1 MNDAELIRAAL
12 TALAFRD
19 QDRLARLRAKYRPHH
34 PRSETEQLLHTT
46 AICIRLHFNSNDT
59 NDSSSSSGTGKDGE
73 DRPDPD
79 RLARFLAG
87 ARRAGPGYQAPDNFL
102 DLEGVI
108 RALAG
113 EPGIL
118 EHIDP
123 TSLARILVFLV
134 QYLTDT
140 TPEIRNDFDH
150 IIDQARQQIRRQ
162 VMNES

>member
-1 MNDAELIRAAL
+1 MSGFS
-12 TALAFRD
+12 TAP
-19 QDRLARLRAKYRPHH
+19 Q
-34 PRSETEQLLHTT
+34 S
-46 AICIRLHFNSNDT
+46 
-59 NDSSSSSGTGKDGE
+59 GE

-79 RLARFLAG
+79 RLARFLTQ
-87 ARRAGPGYQAPDNFL
+87 ARKTGPGYQAPDNFL

-108 RALAG
+108 RALTG

-123 TSLARILVFLV
+123 TSLGRILVFLV

-140 TPEIRNDFDH
+140 TPEIKNDFDH

-162 VMNES
+162 ILS

>member
-19 QDRLARLRAKYRPHH
+19 RDRLTRLRAKYQAHH

-46 AICIRLHFNSNDT
+46 AICVRLHF
-59 NDSSSSSGTGKDGE
+59 SGAGETGAIGAIGGDGE

-87 ARRAGPGYQAPDNFL
+87 ARSAGPGYQAPDNFL

-123 TSLARILVFLV
+123 TSLGRILVFLV

-140 TPEIRNDFDH
+140 TPEIKNDFDH

-162 VMNES
+162 IMN

>member
-19 QDRLARLRAKYRPHH
+19 RDRLARLRAKYRAHH

-46 AICIRLHFNSNDT
+46 AICVRLHFEGRGG
-59 NDSSSSSGTGKDGE
+59 SSGTGKDGE
-73 DRPDPD
+73 NRPDPD

-87 ARRAGPGYQAPDNFL
+87 ARSAGPGYQAPDNFL

-108 RALAG
+108 RALTG

-140 TPEIRNDFDH
+140 TPEIKNDFDH
-150 IIDQARQQIRRQ
+150 IIDQARQQIRQ
-162 VMNES
+162 QILC